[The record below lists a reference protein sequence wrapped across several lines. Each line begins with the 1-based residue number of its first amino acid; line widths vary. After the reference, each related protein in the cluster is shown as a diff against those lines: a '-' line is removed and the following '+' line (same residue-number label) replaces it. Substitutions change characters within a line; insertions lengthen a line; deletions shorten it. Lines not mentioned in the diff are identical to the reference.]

1 MPLAYPIT
9 DLDASDC
16 KHAWHPFTQMKE
28 YLGNPRLH
36 LVKGEGSWLIDAEG
50 NRYLDGNASV
60 WTNVHGHND
69 PDLNAALKA
78 QLDQVAHV
86 TLLGL
91 NHRVA
96 AELAEDLASLTNGVL
111 PRCFFTDNGSN
122 AIEVALKLSFQ
133 YWQLIGQKEKRGV
146 ISMCGAYHGDTFGT
160 MSVGDSSGFHQR
172 FAPWLFNAK
181 IFSAPVHVECA
192 GQVQTSEA
200 QASLQEL
207 EKILQNE
214 SKHVACLILEPR
226 VQGAAGM
233 RQQPAGFLKSVA
245 ALCQR
250 YQVHLILDEVF
261 TGFGRLGSLTAT
273 EQEEV
278 VPDFLCL
285 AKGLAAGYLPLAA
298 TLTKESIF
306 EAFQGDFSEGKTF
319 FHGHTFSGNPLAC
332 AVARASLK
340 KLRPMIRSG
349 QLTESAALLGREI
362 DRNFSS
368 HPQVSGYRQLGLTAA
383 IDFSPAD
390 RRRHWPVD
398 LRAGYQVSLAA
409 RKYGLIIRP
418 LADSLLF
425 VPPIAI
431 KPEEIR
437 HLVQA
442 ARSAVDEVLPKL
454 EIHSLS

>member
-1 MPLAYPIT
+1 M
-9 DLDASDC
+9 
-16 KHAWHPFTQMKE
+16 QE
-28 YLGNPRLH
+28 YLSNPRLH

-78 QLDQVAHV
+78 QLEQVAHV

-96 AELAEDLASLTNGVL
+96 SELAEDLASLTDGAL

-133 YWQLIGQKEKRGV
+133 YWQLMGREEKRGV
-146 ISMCGAYHGDTFGT
+146 ISMRGAYHGDTFGT

-172 FAPWLFNAK
+172 FTPWLFHSK
-181 IFSAPVHVECA
+181 IFSAPSHVECA
-192 GQVQTSEA
+192 GQVQATEVQS
-200 QASLQEL
+200 SLQEL

-214 SKHVACLILEPR
+214 SSRIACLILEPR

-233 RQQPAGFLKSVA
+233 RQQPQGFLKSVA
-245 ALCQR
+245 LLCQK

-261 TGFGRLGSLTAT
+261 TGFGRLGSLTAS
-273 EQEEV
+273 EQEGV

-298 TLTKESIF
+298 TLTSESIF
-306 EAFQGDFSEGKTF
+306 SAFQGHFSEGKTF

-340 KLRPMIRSG
+340 KLRPMIQSG
-349 QLTESAALLGREI
+349 QLAESASLLGREI
-362 DRNFSS
+362 SQNFAT
-368 HPQVSGYRQLGLTAA
+368 HPQVCGYRQLGLTAA

-398 LRAGYQVSLAA
+398 LRAGYQVSLLA
-409 RKYGLIIRP
+409 RKHGLIIRP
-418 LADSLLF
+418 LADSILF

-431 KPEEIR
+431 KPDEIR
-437 HLVQA
+437 HLVKA
-442 ARSAVDEVLPKL
+442 VRLAVDEVLPKL
-454 EIHSLS
+454 EVHSLS